1 MTTQSSNNNRAK
13 ILIGL
18 LVVLLVSLAGY
29 TYTLIQQ
36 NKETVLFL
44 EADKAEVQKELEA
57 IVVSYNEILQ
67 DNKLKDK
74 ELIAARD
81 RIVVL
86 LDSVK
91 NYKANL
97 SIINRYKAQVRALK
111 NERTQLF
118 KRADSLLIVTQR
130 LAIEK
135 DSTTAVLNK
144 TIKVVDSVTT
154 ANTQLFNSLEK
165 GALIG
170 ISNLDATAIIVRK
183 GGKIKETKRAS
194 RADKI
199 RVCYTIA
206 PNTLAQAGDR
216 VLYVQVINPD
226 NNIIGD
232 KSNITFGQDLLT
244 YSKSESVFY
253 ENQALDVCAIVGSTG
268 QDVLKGLY
276 TINIF
281 DAQRQIGSTTL
292 MLK

>member
-67 DNKLKDK
+67 DNELKDK

-170 ISNLDATAIIVRK
+170 ITNLDATAIIVRK
-183 GGKIKETKRAS
+183 GGKIKQTKRAS

-253 ENQALDVCAIVGSTG
+253 ENQALDVCAIVGTTG
-268 QDVLKGLY
+268 QDVLKGSY

>member
-57 IVVSYNEILQ
+57 LVVSYNEILQ

-81 RIVVL
+81 RIIVL

-91 NYKANL
+91 DYKANL
-97 SIINRYKAQVRALK
+97 SIITRYKAQVRGLK
-111 NERTQLF
+111 NERAQLF
-118 KRADSLLIVTQR
+118 KRADSLLVVTQR

-135 DSTTAVLNK
+135 DSTTAVLIK

-183 GGKIKETKRAS
+183 GGKIKETKRAN

>member
-1 MTTQSSNNNRAK
+1 M
-13 ILIGL
+13 
-18 LVVLLVSLAGY
+18 VLLVSLAGY

-36 NKETVLFL
+36 NKKTVLFL

-67 DNKLKDK
+67 DNELKDK

-118 KRADSLLIVTQR
+118 IRADSLLFVTQR

-170 ISNLDATAIIVRK
+170 ITNLDVTAIIVRR
-183 GGKIKETKRAS
+183 GGKIKQTKRAS

-216 VLYVQVINPD
+216 VLYVQVINPE

-244 YSKSESVFY
+244 YSKSEIVFY
-253 ENQALDVCAIVGSTG
+253 ENKALDVCAIVGTAG

>member
-57 IVVSYNEILQ
+57 LVVSYNEILQ

-74 ELIAARD
+74 DLIAARD
-81 RIVVL
+81 RIIVL

-97 SIINRYKAQVRALK
+97 SIITRYKAQVRGLK
-111 NERTQLF
+111 NERAQLF
-118 KRADSLLIVTQR
+118 KRADSLLVVTQR

-135 DSTTAVLNK
+135 DSTTAVLIK

-154 ANTQLFNSLEK
+154 ANSQLFNSLEK

-216 VLYVQVINPD
+216 VLYVQVINPE

-253 ENQALDVCAIVGSTG
+253 ENQALDVCAIIGTTG

>member
-57 IVVSYNEILQ
+57 LVVSYNEILQ

-74 ELIAARD
+74 DLIAARD
-81 RIVVL
+81 RVIVL

-97 SIINRYKAQVRALK
+97 SIITRYKAQVRGLK
-111 NERTQLF
+111 NERAQLF
-118 KRADSLLIVTQR
+118 KRADSLLVVTQR

-135 DSTTAVLNK
+135 DSTTAVLIK

-253 ENQALDVCAIVGSTG
+253 ENQALDVCAIVGTTG

>member
-1 MTTQSSNNNRAK
+1 MTTQISNNNRAK

-18 LVVLLVSLAGY
+18 LVILLVSLAGY

-57 IVVSYNEILQ
+57 LVVSYNEILQ
-67 DNKLKDK
+67 DNELKDK
-74 ELIAARD
+74 DLIAARD
-81 RIVVL
+81 RIIVL

-91 NYKANL
+91 DYKANL
-97 SIINRYKAQVRALK
+97 SIITRYKAQVRGLK

-118 KRADSLLIVTQR
+118 KRADSLLVVTQR

-135 DSTTAVLNK
+135 DSTTAVLVK

-253 ENQALDVCAIVGSTG
+253 ENQALDVCAIVGTTG

-276 TINIF
+276 TINIL
-281 DAQRQIGSTTL
+281 DSQRQIGSTTL

>member
-1 MTTQSSNNNRAK
+1 MTTQSNNNNRAK

-57 IVVSYNEILQ
+57 LVVSYNEILQ

-74 ELIAARD
+74 DLIAARD
-81 RIVVL
+81 RIIVL

-91 NYKANL
+91 DYKANL
-97 SIINRYKAQVRALK
+97 SIITRYKAQVRGLK
-111 NERTQLF
+111 NERAQLF
-118 KRADSLLIVTQR
+118 KRADSLLVVTQR

-183 GGKIKETKRAS
+183 GGKIKETKRAT

-253 ENQALDVCAIVGSTG
+253 ENQALDVCAIVGTKG

>member
-1 MTTQSSNNNRAK
+1 MTTQSRNNNRAK

-18 LVVLLVSLAGY
+18 LVVLLVSLAMY
-29 TYTLIQQ
+29 TFTLVEQ

-57 IVVSYNEILQ
+57 LVVSYNEILQ
-67 DNKLKDK
+67 DNELKDK
-74 ELIAARD
+74 DLIAARD
-81 RIVVL
+81 RIIVL

-91 NYKANL
+91 DYKANL
-97 SIINRYKAQVRALK
+97 SIITRYKAQVRGLK

-118 KRADSLLIVTQR
+118 KRADSLLVVTQR

-135 DSTTAVLNK
+135 DSTTAVLVK

-253 ENQALDVCAIVGSTG
+253 ENQALDVCAILGTAG

>member
-57 IVVSYNEILQ
+57 LVVSYNEILQ

-74 ELIAARD
+74 DLIAARD
-81 RIVVL
+81 RIIVL

-91 NYKANL
+91 DYKANL
-97 SIINRYKAQVRALK
+97 SIITRYKAQVRGLK
-111 NERTQLF
+111 NERAQLF
-118 KRADSLLIVTQR
+118 KRADSLLVVTQR

-170 ISNLDATAIIVRK
+170 ITNLDVTAIIVRK
-183 GGKIKETKRAS
+183 GGKIKQTKRAS

-216 VLYVQVINPD
+216 VLYVQVINPE

>member
-1 MTTQSSNNNRAK
+1 MTTQSNNNNRAK

-57 IVVSYNEILQ
+57 LVVSYNEILQ

-74 ELIAARD
+74 DLIAARD
-81 RIVVL
+81 RIIVL

-91 NYKANL
+91 DYKANL
-97 SIINRYKAQVRALK
+97 SIITRYKAQVKGLK

-118 KRADSLLIVTQR
+118 KRADSLLVVTQR
-130 LAIEK
+130 LAVEK
-135 DSTTAVLNK
+135 DSTTAVLIK

-183 GGKIKETKRAS
+183 GGKIKETKRAT

>member
-57 IVVSYNEILQ
+57 LVVSYNEILQ

-74 ELIAARD
+74 DLIAARD
-81 RIVVL
+81 RIIVL

-91 NYKANL
+91 DYKANL
-97 SIINRYKAQVRALK
+97 SIITRYKAQVRGLK

-118 KRADSLLIVTQR
+118 KRADSLLVVTQR

-135 DSTTAVLNK
+135 DSTTAVLIK

-253 ENQALDVCAIVGSTG
+253 ENQALDVCAIVGTAG

>member
-1 MTTQSSNNNRAK
+1 MTTQSSNNNRAN

-57 IVVSYNEILQ
+57 LVVSYNEILQ
-67 DNKLKDK
+67 DNELKDK
-74 ELIAARD
+74 DLIAARD
-81 RIVVL
+81 RIIVL

-91 NYKANL
+91 DYKANL
-97 SIINRYKAQVRALK
+97 SIITRYKAQVRGLK

-118 KRADSLLIVTQR
+118 KRADSLLVVTQR

-135 DSTTAVLNK
+135 DSTTAVLIK

-253 ENQALDVCAIVGSTG
+253 ENQALDVCAIVGTAG

>member
-57 IVVSYNEILQ
+57 LVVSYNEILQ

-74 ELIAARD
+74 DLIAARD
-81 RIVVL
+81 RVIVL

-97 SIINRYKAQVRALK
+97 SIITRYKAQVRGLK
-111 NERTQLF
+111 NERAQLF
-118 KRADSLLIVTQR
+118 KRADSLLVVTQR

-135 DSTTAVLNK
+135 DSTTAVLIK

-199 RVCYTIA
+199 KVCYTIA

>member
-67 DNKLKDK
+67 DNELKDK
-74 ELIAARD
+74 DLIAARD

-170 ISNLDATAIIVRK
+170 ITNLDATAIIVRK

-253 ENQALDVCAIVGSTG
+253 ENQALDVCAIVGTAG

>member
-67 DNKLKDK
+67 DNELKDK

-170 ISNLDATAIIVRK
+170 ITNLDATAIIVRK
-183 GGKIKETKRAS
+183 GGKIKQTKRAS

-253 ENQALDVCAIVGSTG
+253 ENKALDVCAIVGTAG

>member
-57 IVVSYNEILQ
+57 LVVSYNEILQ

-74 ELIAARD
+74 DLIAARD
-81 RIVVL
+81 RVIVL

-97 SIINRYKAQVRALK
+97 SIITRYKAQVRGLK
-111 NERTQLF
+111 NERAQLF
-118 KRADSLLIVTQR
+118 KRADSLLVVTQR

-135 DSTTAVLNK
+135 DSTTAVLIK

>member
-74 ELIAARD
+74 ELTAARD

-91 NYKANL
+91 DYKANL

-118 KRADSLLIVTQR
+118 KRADSLLVVTQR

-183 GGKIKETKRAS
+183 GGKIKETKRAN

-216 VLYVQVINPD
+216 VLYVQVINPE

-253 ENQALDVCAIVGSTG
+253 ENQALNVCAIVGTAG

>member
-57 IVVSYNEILQ
+57 LVVSYNEILQ

-74 ELIAARD
+74 DLIAARD
-81 RIVVL
+81 RIIVL

-97 SIINRYKAQVRALK
+97 SIITRYKAQVRGLK
-111 NERTQLF
+111 NERAQLF
-118 KRADSLLIVTQR
+118 KRADSLLVVTQR

-135 DSTTAVLNK
+135 DSTTAVLIK

-253 ENQALDVCAIVGSTG
+253 ENKALDVCAIVGTTG

>member
-67 DNKLKDK
+67 DNELKDK

-118 KRADSLLIVTQR
+118 IRADSLLIVTQR

-170 ISNLDATAIIVRK
+170 ITNLDATAIIVRK
-183 GGKIKETKRAS
+183 GGKIKQTKRAS

-244 YSKSESVFY
+244 YSKSEIVFY
-253 ENQALDVCAIVGSTG
+253 ENKALDVCAIVGTTG

>member
-67 DNKLKDK
+67 DNELKDK

-97 SIINRYKAQVRALK
+97 SIINRYKAQVRGLK

-170 ISNLDATAIIVRK
+170 ITNLDATAIIVRK

-244 YSKSESVFY
+244 YSKSEIVFY
-253 ENQALDVCAIVGSTG
+253 ENKALDVCAIVGTAG

>member
-67 DNKLKDK
+67 DNELKDK

-97 SIINRYKAQVRALK
+97 SIINRYKAQVRGLK

-170 ISNLDATAIIVRK
+170 ITNLDATAIIVRK
-183 GGKIKETKRAS
+183 GGKIKQTKRAS

-253 ENQALDVCAIVGSTG
+253 ENKALDVCAIVGTAG

>member
-1 MTTQSSNNNRAK
+1 M
-13 ILIGL
+13 
-18 LVVLLVSLAGY
+18 
-29 TYTLIQQ
+29 
-36 NKETVLFL
+36 LFL

-57 IVVSYNEILQ
+57 LVVSYNEILQ

-74 ELIAARD
+74 DLIAARD
-81 RIVVL
+81 RIIVL

-91 NYKANL
+91 DYKANL
-97 SIINRYKAQVRALK
+97 SIIIRYKAQVRGLK
-111 NERTQLF
+111 NERAQLF
-118 KRADSLLIVTQR
+118 KRADSLLVVTER
-130 LAIEK
+130 LAIER

-144 TIKVVDSVTT
+144 TIKAVDSVTT
-154 ANTQLFNSLEK
+154 ANTQMSKSLEK

-170 ISNLDATAIIVRK
+170 ITNLDASAIIVRK

-206 PNTLAQAGDR
+206 PNNLAQAGDR

-232 KSNITFGQDLLT
+232 KSNITFGQNLLT
-244 YSKSESVFY
+244 FSKSISVFY
-253 ENQALDVCAIVGSTG
+253 ENQALDVCAIVGNTG

>member
-57 IVVSYNEILQ
+57 LVVSYNEILQ

-74 ELIAARD
+74 DLIAARD
-81 RIVVL
+81 RIIVL

-91 NYKANL
+91 DYKANL
-97 SIINRYKAQVRALK
+97 SIITRYKAQVKGLK
-111 NERTQLF
+111 NERAQLF
-118 KRADSLLIVTQR
+118 KRADSLLVVTQR

-135 DSTTAVLNK
+135 DSTTAVLIK

-253 ENQALDVCAIVGSTG
+253 ENQALDVCAIVGTAG

>member
-67 DNKLKDK
+67 DNELKDK

-118 KRADSLLIVTQR
+118 KRADSLLFVTQR

-170 ISNLDATAIIVRK
+170 ITNLDATAIIVRK

-244 YSKSESVFY
+244 YSKSEIVFY
-253 ENQALDVCAIVGSTG
+253 ENKALDVCAIVGTTG

>member
-57 IVVSYNEILQ
+57 LVVSYNEILQ

-74 ELIAARD
+74 DLIAARD
-81 RIVVL
+81 RVIVL

-91 NYKANL
+91 DYKANL
-97 SIINRYKAQVRALK
+97 SIITRYKAQVRGLK

-118 KRADSLLIVTQR
+118 KRADSLLVVTQR

-135 DSTTAVLNK
+135 DSTTAVLIK

-253 ENQALDVCAIVGSTG
+253 ENQALDVCAIIGTTG

>member
-57 IVVSYNEILQ
+57 LVVSYNEILQ
-67 DNKLKDK
+67 DNNLKDK
-74 ELIAARD
+74 DLLAARD
-81 RIVVL
+81 RVIAL

-91 NYKANL
+91 DYKANL
-97 SIINRYKAQVRALK
+97 SIITRYKAQVRGLK

-118 KRADSLLIVTQR
+118 KRADSLLVVTQR

-135 DSTTAVLNK
+135 DSTTAVLVK

-154 ANTQLFNSLEK
+154 ANTQLFKSLEK

-253 ENQALDVCAIVGSTG
+253 ENQALDVCAIVGTTG

>member
-67 DNKLKDK
+67 DNELKDK

-97 SIINRYKAQVRALK
+97 SIINRYKAQVRGLK

-170 ISNLDATAIIVRK
+170 ITNLDATAIIVRK
-183 GGKIKETKRAS
+183 GGKIKQTKRAS

-253 ENQALDVCAIVGSTG
+253 ENQALDVCAIVGTKG

>member
-57 IVVSYNEILQ
+57 LVVSYNEILQ
-67 DNKLKDK
+67 DNNLKDK
-74 ELIAARD
+74 DLLAARD
-81 RIVVL
+81 RVIAL

-91 NYKANL
+91 DYKANL
-97 SIINRYKAQVRALK
+97 SIITRYKAQVRGLK

-118 KRADSLLIVTQR
+118 KRADSLLVVTQR

-135 DSTTAVLNK
+135 DSTTAVLIK

-216 VLYVQVINPD
+216 VLYVQIINPD

-253 ENQALDVCAIVGSTG
+253 ENQALDVCAIVGTTG

>member
-67 DNKLKDK
+67 DNELKDK
-74 ELIAARD
+74 DLIAARD

-118 KRADSLLIVTQR
+118 IRADSLLFVTQR

-170 ISNLDATAIIVRK
+170 ITNLDATAIIVRK
-183 GGKIKETKRAS
+183 GGKIKQTKRAS

>member
-57 IVVSYNEILQ
+57 LVVSYNEILQ

-74 ELIAARD
+74 DLIAARD
-81 RIVVL
+81 RIIVL

-91 NYKANL
+91 DYKANL
-97 SIINRYKAQVRALK
+97 SIITRYKAQVRGLK

-118 KRADSLLIVTQR
+118 KRADSLLVVTQR

-135 DSTTAVLNK
+135 DSTTAVLVK

-253 ENQALDVCAIVGSTG
+253 ENQALDVCAIIGTTG

>member
-67 DNKLKDK
+67 DNELKDK

-118 KRADSLLIVTQR
+118 IRADSLLIVTQR

-170 ISNLDATAIIVRK
+170 ITNLDATAIIVRK
-183 GGKIKETKRAS
+183 GGKIKQTKRAS

-253 ENQALDVCAIVGSTG
+253 ENKALDVCAIVGTTG

>member
-1 MTTQSSNNNRAK
+1 MTTQSNNNNRAK

-74 ELIAARD
+74 DLIAARD
-81 RIVVL
+81 RIIVL

-91 NYKANL
+91 DYKANL
-97 SIINRYKAQVRALK
+97 SIITRYKAQVRALK
-111 NERTQLF
+111 NERAQLF
-118 KRADSLLIVTQR
+118 KRADSLLVVTQR

-170 ISNLDATAIIVRK
+170 ISNLDVTAIIVRK

-253 ENQALDVCAIVGSTG
+253 ENQALDVCAIVGTTG

>member
-1 MTTQSSNNNRAK
+1 MTTQSNNNNRAK

-29 TYTLIQQ
+29 IYTLIQQ

-81 RIVVL
+81 RIIVL

-91 NYKANL
+91 DYKANL
-97 SIINRYKAQVRALK
+97 SIITRYKAQVRALK
-111 NERTQLF
+111 NERAQLF
-118 KRADSLLIVTQR
+118 KRADSLLVVTQR

-135 DSTTAVLNK
+135 DSTTAVLIK

-183 GGKIKETKRAS
+183 GGKIKETKRAN

>member
-67 DNKLKDK
+67 DNELKDN

-118 KRADSLLIVTQR
+118 IRADSLLFVTQR

-170 ISNLDATAIIVRK
+170 ITNLDATAIIVRK
-183 GGKIKETKRAS
+183 GGKIKQTKRAS

-216 VLYVQVINPD
+216 VLYVQVINPE

-244 YSKSESVFY
+244 YSKSEIVFY
-253 ENQALDVCAIVGSTG
+253 ENKALDVCAIVGTTG

>member
-57 IVVSYNEILQ
+57 LVVSYNEILQ

-74 ELIAARD
+74 DLIAARD
-81 RIVVL
+81 RIIVL

-97 SIINRYKAQVRALK
+97 SIITRYKAQVRGLK
-111 NERTQLF
+111 NERAQLF
-118 KRADSLLIVTQR
+118 KRADSLLVVTQR

-135 DSTTAVLNK
+135 DSTTAVLIK

>member
-36 NKETVLFL
+36 NKKTVLFL

-67 DNKLKDK
+67 DNELKDK

-118 KRADSLLIVTQR
+118 IRADSLLFVTQR

-170 ISNLDATAIIVRK
+170 ITNLDVTAIIVRR
-183 GGKIKETKRAS
+183 GGKIKQTKRAS

-216 VLYVQVINPD
+216 VLYVQVINPE

-244 YSKSESVFY
+244 YSKSDIVFY
-253 ENQALDVCAIVGSTG
+253 ENKALDVCAIVGTAG

>member
-57 IVVSYNEILQ
+57 LVVSYNEILQ

-74 ELIAARD
+74 DLIAARD
-81 RIVVL
+81 RIIVL

-97 SIINRYKAQVRALK
+97 SIITRYKAQVRGLK
-111 NERTQLF
+111 NERAQLF
-118 KRADSLLIVTQR
+118 KRADSLLVVTQR

-135 DSTTAVLNK
+135 DSTTAVLIK

-253 ENQALDVCAIVGSTG
+253 ENQALDVCAIIGSTG

>member
-36 NKETVLFL
+36 NKETLLFL

-67 DNKLKDK
+67 DNELKDK

-118 KRADSLLIVTQR
+118 IRADSLLFVTQR

-170 ISNLDATAIIVRK
+170 ITNLDATAIIVRK
-183 GGKIKETKRAS
+183 GGKIKQTKRAS

-253 ENQALDVCAIVGSTG
+253 ENQALDVCAIIGTTG